1 MKKNNFFLLFIYLN
15 IYFMSNKEILKT
27 LLEKILNNNLT
38 ILEKKN
44 EIELNDIK
52 YCKENIKNFESK
64 NLFKFKIFY
73 RKFK

>member
-1 MKKNNFFLLFIYLN
+1 
-15 IYFMSNKEILKT
+15 MSNKEILKT

-64 NLFKFKIFY
+64 NLFNLKFL
-73 RKFK
+73 

>member
-52 YCKENIKNFESK
+52 YCKENIKNFESN
-64 NLFKFKIFY
+64 NLFKI
-73 RKFK
+73 

>member
-27 LLEKILNNNLT
+27 LLEKFLNNNLT
-38 ILEKKN
+38 ILERKN
-44 EIELNDIK
+44 EMELNDIK

-64 NLFKFKIFY
+64 KFI
-73 RKFK
+73 